1 MKQRNQAILFILALV
16 LAVFTG
22 ACSSKPFLKV
32 QYQLP
37 PQSKELEG
45 RIVYV
50 SIKDKRNSDDFLGEN
65 AIKSFEEFSGTFSLV
80 VLRMDGT
87 GDLVGVYELVPLL
100 KEIFKQRL
108 AYIGVETTEDPNVT
122 DAELEIE
129 LEVCSLDL
137 VDRNWVIHMTYQ
149 ANLIKG
155 GKVFSMEKI
164 SGSAERSKVIGHS
177 DAEKIL
183 AEILSDVVNKLDL
196 VRLFQQAR
204 L

>member
-1 MKQRNQAILFILALV
+1 
-16 LAVFTG
+16 
-22 ACSSKPFLKV
+22 
-32 QYQLP
+32 
-37 PQSKELEG
+37 LEG